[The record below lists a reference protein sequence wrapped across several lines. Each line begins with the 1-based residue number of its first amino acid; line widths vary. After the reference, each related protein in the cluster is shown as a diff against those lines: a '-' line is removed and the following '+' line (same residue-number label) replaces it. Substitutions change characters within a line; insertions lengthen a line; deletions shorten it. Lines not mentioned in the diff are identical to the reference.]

1 MVDDPYYARL
11 RAGQSNPAVLA
22 VLMEEPALVTRMTD
36 LQVAVA
42 DAQYVPPAVEV
53 VAAAAPG
60 PHGPVPVRVYLPS
73 AGGQGL
79 RPLFVW
85 VHGGGWVEGDLD
97 MGEADHTAREV
108 SERAGAVVVSVD
120 YRLAGEGVHYPVP
133 LDDVVAAWRWSLQSA
148 AAWRADPARA
158 VLGGASAGGNLA
170 AGAALRL
177 QDEGGPDPMALALVY
192 PALHAELPMLDDD
205 QRRQVA
211 LSPAAEQHFRQGL
224 LLMLENYLGAPV
236 SEAPAYV
243 VPAHGDLSRLPP
255 TLVMTC
261 AWDVLRSSGETFAQ
275 ELAVVGVPHRLV
287 VVPDADHAHLNHGWM
302 PQAQQSYQDLADW
315 LTEGPDLATR
325 TGSAPSMQA

>member
-36 LQVAVA
+36 LQLAVA

-177 QDEGGPDPMALALVY
+177 QDEGGPDPMASAR
-192 PALHAELPMLDDD
+192 AN
-205 QRRQVA
+205 R
-211 LSPAAEQHFRQGL
+211 
-224 LLMLENYLGAPV
+224 
-236 SEAPAYV
+236 
-243 VPAHGDLSRLPP
+243 
-255 TLVMTC
+255 
-261 AWDVLRSSGETFAQ
+261 
-275 ELAVVGVPHRLV
+275 
-287 VVPDADHAHLNHGWM
+287 
-302 PQAQQSYQDLADW
+302 
-315 LTEGPDLATR
+315 R
-325 TGSAPSMQA
+325 TGSRSSSPRTRSWLHRNSPRGPMAAERGNATMASGVESSTSTQRSRKSRWHTSSCAAHLKYRPVAAWNTLR